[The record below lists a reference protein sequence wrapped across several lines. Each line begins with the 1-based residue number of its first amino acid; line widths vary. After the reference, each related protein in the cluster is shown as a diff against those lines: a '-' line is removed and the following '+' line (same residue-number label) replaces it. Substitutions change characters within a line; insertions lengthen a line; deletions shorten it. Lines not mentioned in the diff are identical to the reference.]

1 MNHPYQQLPQFP
13 PSTSIVTNQL
23 ILLLYV
29 MLFPGRA
36 QEEILQSILSARF
49 QIESV
54 LYEKNNLLVL
64 NARVMLL
71 EWGVRE
77 FTAPQLHLG
86 GVFVHSGNAPLLR
99 H

>member
-1 MNHPYQQLPQFP
+1 MVTYILSSTGGHALTGQVLSLMNHPYQQLPQFP
-13 PSTSIVTNQL
+13 PSTSIVTNQI

-36 QEEILQSILSARF
+36 QEEILQSILRARF
-49 QIESV
+49 QIQSV

-71 EWGVRE
+71 EWG
-77 FTAPQLHLG
+77 
-86 GVFVHSGNAPLLR
+86 SS
-99 H
+99 